1 MRNLFQEMVDCKR
14 KKKEE
19 EEEKK
24 GCDVIKSIWV
34 EDFSTPPK
42 IIGKNSFSRTRKD
55 HTPLFSPPADLF
67 TPNSLQNMTSLVK
80 VHPIIL
86 SFLLEQ
92 PWTYK
97 KCFPTLRPEFLLNS
111 GRWCHL
117 TKIFFPFFSLL
128 YFFFLWD
135 SQESRRFFFVYQLE
149 FPPRKFFLAG
159 TKSLAKVSATKIG
172 KTNEASA

>member
-92 PWTYK
+92 P
-97 KCFPTLRPEFLLNS
+97 
-111 GRWCHL
+111 
-117 TKIFFPFFSLL
+117 
-128 YFFFLWD
+128 
-135 SQESRRFFFVYQLE
+135 
-149 FPPRKFFLAG
+149 
-159 TKSLAKVSATKIG
+159 
-172 KTNEASA
+172 